1 MGFTWTKPISA
12 SSLASAAALQ
22 EIRTNLDYI
31 DSNLACITHD
41 ATYRANHDSTINS
54 GYCSAQDSSAN
65 STVYSYDDVS
75 VYSGANATVK
85 GVHYVTV
92 YQ

>member
-1 MGFTWTKPISA
+1 MAFTWTKPISA
-12 SSLASAAALQ
+12 GSLASAAALQ

-31 DSNLACITHD
+31 DNNLACITHNS
-41 ATYRANHDSTINS
+41 TYRSSHDSTINS

-65 STVYSYDDVS
+65 STVYSYDDTTI
-75 VYSGANATVK
+75 YNGANATVQ